1 MRHRHSLE
9 ITAARLDPALLDLP
23 WEITLEDWPESVLA
37 ALPRGISRHVVRFV
51 RLSGRVIAVKEIGE
65 TVAFHEYEML
75 RNLNRLGAPSVQP
88 LAVIT
93 GRATPRG
100 EPLDSVL
107 VPEHLPYPLPYRA
120 PSPQYPRPGAA
131 T

>member
-51 RLSGRVIAVKEIGE
+51 KLSGRVIAVKEIGE
-65 TVAFHEYEML
+65 TVAFHEYEQL
-75 RNLNRLGAPSVQP
+75 RTLNRLGADRKSTRLNSSHV
-88 LAVIT
+88 AI
-93 GRATPRG
+93 
-100 EPLDSVL
+100 S
-107 VPEHLPYPLPYRA
+107 Y
-120 PSPQYPRPGAA
+120 
-131 T
+131 